1 MSANTG
7 DVLGG
12 RYEILGSKGSGTL
25 ADIRNARNQLLDRLF
40 TAKLVTGGERRTRDR
55 KAERD
60 AANDAANNVANSRG
74 LKYRP

>member
-12 RYEILGSKGSGTL
+12 RYEILGGKDSGTL
-25 ADIRNARNQLLDRLF
+25 ADIRNARDQLLDRLF
-40 TAKLVTGGERRTRDR
+40 TAKLVTGDERRTRDR

-60 AANDAANNVANSRG
+60 AAIDVASSRG
-74 LKYRP
+74 LKYFP